1 MGPNGK
7 QLECIIHKMKIKEE
21 IEGSARILHIYGNMA
36 MDENAEL
43 KKLLQPYL
51 EDASLTG
58 IILDLKNVGF
68 IDSSGVGL
76 IVGIYKTLQRAEK
89 RFVLMS
95 LNDRHREILNITQLD
110 KILTIAEDRK
120 NALEAFA
127 AE

>member
-1 MGPNGK
+1 
-7 QLECIIHKMKIKEE
+7 MKIKEE
-21 IEGSARILHIYGNMA
+21 TVDDIKILQIQGNMA
-36 MDENAEL
+36 MDENVDL
-43 KKLLQPYL
+43 KKYLQPYL
-51 EDASLTG
+51 DDSNIGG

-76 IVGIYKTLQRAEK
+76 IVGVYKTLQRAEK

-95 LNDRHREILNITQLD
+95 LSDRHREILNITQLD

-120 NALEAFA
+120 NALAVFK

>member
-1 MGPNGK
+1 
-7 QLECIIHKMKIKEE
+7 MKIKEE
-21 IEGSARILHIYGNMA
+21 IEDSVRILHIHGDMA

-51 EDASLTG
+51 DDPSLSG

-76 IVGIYKTLQRAEK
+76 IVGIYKTLQRADK
-89 RFVLMS
+89 HFVLMS
-95 LNDRHREILNITQLD
+95 LSDRHREILNITQLD

-120 NALEAFA
+120 DALEAFI